1 MEHIVT
7 EDYIS
12 SLLSEISSEVQEFQK
27 SCSPGYR
34 TGHKSYLR
42 WLEHMGTLEEWVYAQ
57 YTNVI
62 FDAFLDYEEPIN
74 DYFYAQ
80 GLLAAAGT
88 LTGQAV
94 QLAGL
99 ECVPGFRE
107 KKEALDRVCSRFVE
121 QLPPEERTECASQFA
136 ERIERINDSRRF
148 FFLYGFELMFT
159 LLKRVGFDMADE
171 QLERLYEIVQSER

>member
-12 SLLSEISSEVQEFQK
+12 SLLSEASSEVQEFRK

-34 TGHKSYLR
+34 TGHESYLR
-42 WLEHMGTLEEWVYAQ
+42 WLEHMGTLGKWVYAQ
-57 YTNVI
+57 YTDEIYN
-62 FDAFLDYEEPIN
+62 AFLDYEEPIN

-107 KKEALDRVCSRFVE
+107 KKEALDLICRRFVE
-121 QLPPEERTECASQFA
+121 QLPQEERTECAGQFA
-136 ERIERINDSRRF
+136 ERIERINDSRKF
-148 FFLYGFELMFT
+148 FFLYGFELMFM
-159 LLKRVGFDMADE
+159 LLKRAGYKMPDE
-171 QLERLYEIVQSER
+171 QLKKLYN

>member
-12 SLLSEISSEVQEFQK
+12 TLLSEASSEVQEFRK

-34 TGHKSYLR
+34 TGHESYLR
-42 WLEHMGTLEEWVYAQ
+42 WLEHMGTLGKWVYAQ
-57 YTNVI
+57 YTDEIYN
-62 FDAFLDYEEPIN
+62 AFLDYEEPIN

-107 KKEALDRVCSRFVE
+107 KKEALD
-121 QLPPEERTECASQFA
+121 
-136 ERIERINDSRRF
+136 
-148 FFLYGFELMFT
+148 
-159 LLKRVGFDMADE
+159 LLS
-171 QLERLYEIVQSER
+171 LIHI